1 MTLPSSLLVLKFQRL
16 LFLYCSSPFACK
28 RPGLSLSRSATIPSS
43 RSLSVRAA
51 SLAKTRALEGIEVQG
66 LRGIAGLT
74 GIQAELGRN
83 SVLYMR
89 LGSLTQKISSSV
101 SENEEA
107 GVEEEICDE
116 ARSVFVLLTFVCYLP
131 PADWI
136 RETGWSTLAGESLVN
151 LKQVE
156 AASVRRAIAASQVFL
171 IV

>member
-1 MTLPSSLLVLKFQRL
+1 MR
-16 LFLYCSSPFACK
+16 
-28 RPGLSLSRSATIPSS
+28 
-43 RSLSVRAA
+43 
-51 SLAKTRALEGIEVQG
+51 VQS
-66 LRGIAGLT
+66 LRGIAGLA

-136 RETGWSTLAGESLVN
+136 RETGWSTLAGESPVN
-151 LKQVE
+151 LKQAE
-156 AASVRRAIAASQVFL
+156 AASVRCAIAASQVFL